1 MFDYTALI
9 SLVGFVALGFVPL
22 YIPTV
27 VTVVGGIRRWRENFR
42 QQAVSQHATQAAEP
56 SSHSPRTVT
65 TVPPTVATK
74 SVVTDRVLPMPH
86 GWPLSPSEHLLSPAI
101 PLELVLDRIED

>member
-9 SLVGFVALGFVPL
+9 SLIGFVALMFVPL
-22 YIPTV
+22 CIPTV

-56 SSHSPRTVT
+56 SSRSPRTVT
-65 TVPPTVATK
+65 TAPPTVATK
-74 SVVTDRVLPMPH
+74 SVVTDRVLPNAAWLAVEP
-86 GWPLSPSEHLLSPAI
+86 
-101 PLELVLDRIED
+101 V

>member
-27 VTVVGGIRRWRENFR
+27 VTVVGGIRRWRENFVNR
-42 QQAVSQHATQAAEP
+42 P
-56 SSHSPRTVT
+56 SLNTRPRLQNL
-65 TVPPTVATK
+65 A
-74 SVVTDRVLPMPH
+74 
-86 GWPLSPSEHLLSPAI
+86 
-101 PLELVLDRIED
+101 RIARAQ